1 MAVRA
6 AQATQALRS
15 RNNIQLRPLPT
26 GQVHFSSLTEKRRD
40 LNRFL
45 QRAAPLA
52 ALCFGEHEAER
63 FGSACACLA
72 AITMTEVEHG
82 VLLRRRRLLQ
92 AGTAGVAATLVPG
105 CTVGVVGGEGTADDD
120 ASSQQPAQSGMDNAS
135 TGASSGGASSG
146 SFVSQPNTVSGSGAQ
161 SGEYS
166 SGNSS
171 SGSTPESSGTP
182 FGSGSVES
190 QPDARSSAPVD
201 ASVED
206 ASSACGED
214 PSVTYV
220 LSLAQNPQLSKVG
233 GAVSVMDNRYSDP
246 VCNEDSF
253 YIVRT
258 AANQFAAFSLGC
270 THQCCLAQ
278 VQGTTVFCG
287 CHGSRFNLMTG
298 AVTGGPA
305 RKALPSL
312 PVTTDG
318 THVCVRVM

>member
-1 MAVRA
+1 
-6 AQATQALRS
+6 
-15 RNNIQLRPLPT
+15 
-26 GQVHFSSLTEKRRD
+26 
-40 LNRFL
+40 
-45 QRAAPLA
+45 
-52 ALCFGEHEAER
+52 
-63 FGSACACLA
+63 
-72 AITMTEVEHG
+72 MTEDDHG
-82 VLLRRRRLLQ
+82 VFLRRRRLLQ

-105 CTVGVVGGEGTADDD
+105 CTLGVVGREGTTDDD

-135 TGASSGGASSG
+135 TGTSSGGASSG

-182 FGSGSVES
+182 FSSGSVES
-190 QPDARSSAPVD
+190 PDASSSPPMD
-201 ASVED
+201 ASLED

-233 GAVSVMDNRYSDP
+233 GAVGVMDNRYSDP

-253 YIVRT
+253 YIVKT

-318 THVCVRVM
+318 TNVCVRVM

>member
-1 MAVRA
+1 LAVA
-6 AQATQALRS
+6 G
-15 RNNIQLRPLPT
+15 QLRPLPT
-26 GQVHFSSLTEKRRD
+26 GHLHFSSLTEKRRD

-45 QRAAPLA
+45 QRAPALA
-52 ALCFGEHEAER
+52 ALGCGEHEASPS
-63 FGSACACLA
+63 GSGCVCLA
-72 AITMTEVEHG
+72 AITMTEDEHG
-82 VLLRRRRLLQ
+82 VFLRRRRLLQ

-105 CTVGVVGGEGTADDD
+105 CTQAGMAYGEGTTDDD
-120 ASSQQPAQSGMDNAS
+120 ASSQQTAQSGADNGS
-135 TGASSGGASSG
+135 SGASSGGSSG
-146 SFVSQPNTVSGSGAQ
+146 SFVSQPNTVSGSGAG

-182 FGSGSVES
+182 FSSGSVQS
-190 QPDARSSAPVD
+190 QPDAGSSAPMD

-206 ASSACGED
+206 AASACGED

-253 YIVRT
+253 YIVKT
-258 AANQFAAFSLGC
+258 ATNQFAAFSLGC